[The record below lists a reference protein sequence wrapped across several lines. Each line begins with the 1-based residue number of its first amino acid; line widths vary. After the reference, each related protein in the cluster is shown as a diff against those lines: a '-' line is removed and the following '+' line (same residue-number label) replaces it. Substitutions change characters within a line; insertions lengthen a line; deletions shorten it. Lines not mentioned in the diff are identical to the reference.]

1 MKLQKNIDSGFV
13 ELVFGPRWTYIA
25 SVRNFLQ
32 KFLFVTIEDVKS
44 ADVISMSASELLEN
58 AIKYASEDG
67 TKISVKYCKESD
79 ELTLAVENFT
89 FPDNIEVL
97 KKEVEKVN
105 TGSPEEM
112 YLMKMQ
118 EAALR
123 TDGGSQLGFA
133 RIRYETNA
141 HISLDVKDD
150 LVKVVVVFDLRHT
163 RKK

>member
-1 MKLQKNIDSGFV
+1 
-13 ELVFGPRWTYIA
+13 
-25 SVRNFLQ
+25 
-32 KFLFVTIEDVKS
+32 
-44 ADVISMSASELLEN
+44 
-58 AIKYASEDG
+58 
-67 TKISVKYCKESD
+67 
-79 ELTLAVENFT
+79 
-89 FPDNIEVL
+89 
-97 KKEVEKVN
+97 
-105 TGSPEEM
+105 M